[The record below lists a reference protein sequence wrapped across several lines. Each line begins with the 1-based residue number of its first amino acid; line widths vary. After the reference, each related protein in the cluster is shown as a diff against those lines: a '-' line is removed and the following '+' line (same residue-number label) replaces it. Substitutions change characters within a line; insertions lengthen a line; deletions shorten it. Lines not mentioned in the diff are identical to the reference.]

1 MYKIDFLIRKPCD
14 MPVAQLAAH
23 GAAEALDEEMIR
35 RLLQRKP
42 HTTKELLNKVKPRC
56 HQMNKTEIVAKLAS
70 ILKKIEP
77 NQFRQKKEGKEVLYF
92 SLNST
97 K

>member
-1 MYKIDFLIRKPCD
+1 
-14 MPVAQLAAH
+14 MPTAQLAAH
-23 GAAEALDEEMIR
+23 SAAEALDEEMIR

-56 HQMNKTEIVAKLAS
+56 QQMKKTEIVSKLAS

-77 NQFRQKKEGKEVLYF
+77 NQFRQTKDGKEVLYF
-92 SLNST
+92 SLSQI